1 MYLLQYSRHNA
12 FHVMHNSGDRFHR
25 PHRLHFIHPSASAA
39 HPHHDTNHVSFTL
52 DFPDASKPSI
62 GVTIHPLS
70 QCYCRYMII
79 ISHQFIIT
87 LPLSPHSNTD
97 ADEHPF
103 NDLRRA
109 ATQTGFNGMPLPPRE
124 NASPPAHSHAVYRW
138 QYSHRCSRAK
148 RRESFS
154 TPQSL
159 PPPPPPLARL
169 HAPHATIGVKVVRLC
184 L

>member
-1 MYLLQYSRHNA
+1 
-12 FHVMHNSGDRFHR
+12 MHNSGDRFHR
-25 PHRLHFIHPSASAA
+25 PHRLHFIHASASTAQ
-39 HPHHDTNHVSFTL
+39 PHHDTNHVSFTL

-79 ISHQFIIT
+79 ISHKFIVT

-109 ATQTGFNGMPLPPRE
+109 ATQTGFNGTPLSFAP
-124 NASPPAHSHAVYRW
+124 NSSPPARPHAAYRR
-138 QYSHRCSRAK
+138 QCSHRCSRAK
-148 RRESFS
+148 RSS
-154 TPQSL
+154 CMSNHQS
-159 PPPPPPLARL
+159 PPP
-169 HAPHATIGVKVVRLC
+169 HAPHATIGCGVFRLW